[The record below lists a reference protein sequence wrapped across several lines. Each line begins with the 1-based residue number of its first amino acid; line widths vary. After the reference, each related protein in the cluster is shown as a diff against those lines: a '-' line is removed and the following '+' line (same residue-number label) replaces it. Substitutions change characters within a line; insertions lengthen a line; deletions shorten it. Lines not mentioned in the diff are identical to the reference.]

1 MDCAA
6 SNDAAVH
13 FEQGGF
19 HKPGHE
25 GRGGDDQ
32 RDDRGVVADGRP
44 HEQAGQ
50 GNDRDHE
57 DKKWERAGQVHN
69 DIKHGVDHGPGR
81 DAVLTADDEDRPHHH
96 AEHIGKKVETSVM
109 YNVSTT
115 PSSSISMVA

>member
-1 MDCAA
+1 MALPVDERRQRFGQKHLHDDLHGGRPHGLRRF
-6 SNDAAVH
+6 NDAAVH

-81 DAVLTADDEDRPHHH
+81 DAVLTGR
-96 AEHIGKKVETSVM
+96 
-109 YNVSTT
+109 
-115 PSSSISMVA
+115 